1 MQDLDPAGE
10 GAAHE
15 SPETTS
21 APADEGAPART
32 ATPTKRR
39 RPADPWVRLARLPRG
54 KLTAGV
60 IAALILG
67 VSAGTL
73 TMQPAGTALGS
84 PGPSTRPGSTPSPEA
99 TLEPIGTP
107 LAPEADHQIAALTV
121 DGAAGPVV
129 PLDARFRLAATD
141 GSPATALASRMRV
154 SPAIELSTTTT
165 ADGAVLLAPAT
176 PLLPGVVYRFE
187 LAGPT
192 GELVDSWAFQARQP
206 LRIIGTLP
214 TDQETDV
221 PLDTGIEIT
230 FDQDGVGEV
239 PSHVTIQPATPGRF
253 ETHGR
258 TVAFVPD
265 RPLTAQTIYTVTVS
279 KGIAVSATG
288 EATQVDTRFAFE
300 TAAKGAA
307 AHVLP
312 MVFQNDVVES
322 RSADRP
328 VIGLW
333 GTGDE
338 KEAPRTLAIEVYR
351 LRDLDAAVDA
361 FRSLRTQ
368 PRWARWS
375 SSGLVPTTNLTR
387 VLGADVRLNANLG
400 AYWFALPESL
410 PAGWYLVQTGSPQ
423 RAQVVLQVTNV
434 AAYLA
439 VSETRTLVWANDL
452 RTKAPIAGAAVT
464 TTVHGV

>member
-230 FDQDGVGEV
+230 FDQDGPRGDADHFVIKPTV
-239 PSHVTIQPATPGRF
+239 AGRF

-258 TVAFVPD
+258 VWAFVPAK
-265 RPLTAQTIYTVTVS
+265 PLAAGVIYTVTVRHGVGMEGV
-279 KGIAVSATG
+279 K
-288 EATQVDTRFAFE
+288 
-300 TAAKGAA
+300 
-307 AHVLP
+307 
-312 MVFQNDVVES
+312 
-322 RSADRP
+322 
-328 VIGLW
+328 
-333 GTGDE
+333 
-338 KEAPRTLAIEVYR
+338 
-351 LRDLDAAVDA
+351 RD
-361 FRSLRTQ
+361 
-368 PRWARWS
+368 
-375 SSGLVPTTNLTR
+375 
-387 VLGADVRLNANLG
+387 
-400 AYWFALPESL
+400 
-410 PAGWYLVQTGSPQ
+410 
-423 RAQVVLQVTNV
+423 
-434 AAYLA
+434 
-439 VSETRTLVWANDL
+439 
-452 RTKAPIAGAAVT
+452 AGA
-464 TTVHGV
+464 